1 MDIAIEEVLLF
12 ATVIIFGFWCYY
24 WYQRTHKN
32 DIGIKER
39 D

>member
-1 MDIAIEEVLLF
+1 MDIGIEEVILF
-12 ATVIIFGFWCYY
+12 AVVIIFACWCYD